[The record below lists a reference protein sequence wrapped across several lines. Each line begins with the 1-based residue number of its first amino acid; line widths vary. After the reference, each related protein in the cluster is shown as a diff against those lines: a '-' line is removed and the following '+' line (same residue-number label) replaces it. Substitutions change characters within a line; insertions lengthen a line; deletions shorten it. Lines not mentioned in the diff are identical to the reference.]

1 MEDRNRAQ
9 SVAVQ
14 RLEEAL
20 LVHAHVSPDLV
31 AEAVAKARLRANG
44 LLTPDPQTGSFGLAL
59 RAGAAMSSLWLDA
72 RWDTQAARALADEL
86 CEITG
91 APLALIGLQA
101 LGNPELLGLPLTAL
115 ASVQLEAL
123 VTFAGL
129 EHASLWGATDGE
141 PDALA
146 TRGITLPPDGAQAAA
161 AALAGRAPSQAHRRT
176 AVISRWQRGH
186 AVLLVEGQRINDAE
200 PLLLQAAAMLGPA
213 FERATLI
220 ERNVAG
226 REALA
231 HSAERRLRR
240 LGFDLH
246 DGPVQDVLALG
257 AEISRL
263 SEQLEEL
270 SLEERNRRLL
280 DGRLEDLRAYLSAIE
295 SDLREFCV
303 SLESPVLVS
312 RPFEEALHGAV
323 WAFTGK
329 CELQPNV
336 LIEGPVNDLTDTQRI
351 TLYRILQECLSNICD
366 HSKASEVS
374 VSLRVLTAHIA
385 MEIQDNG
392 VGFDVDWALMD
403 AARRGRIGL
412 LGMLERVRLIG
423 GDLQIDSKPGRTV
436 VRVKLAH
443 WRPEQQQPQPVELRQ
458 AQAGA

>member
-1 MEDRNRAQ
+1 MEDRRNAQ
-9 SVAVQ
+9 TFAVQ
-14 RLEEAL
+14 RLEAAL
-20 LVHAHVSPDLV
+20 HAHANVDRRLV
-31 AEAVAKARLRANG
+31 DQAVATARLRANG
-44 LLTPDPQTGSFGLAL
+44 LLTPDPQTGPFGLAL
-59 RAGAAMSSLWLDA
+59 LAGSAMSSLWLDA
-72 RWDTQAARALADEL
+72 AWDTQAARTLAEEL
-86 CEITG
+86 AEITG

-101 LGNPELLGLPLTAL
+101 LGNPDLLSLPMMAL
-115 ASVQLEAL
+115 ASLQLEAL
-123 VTFAGL
+123 VTFGGL
-129 EHASLWGATDGE
+129 EHASLWAGTDGTPE
-141 PDALA
+141 VLA
-146 TRGITLPPDGAQAAA
+146 CRGIMLPPDGVQAVA

-176 AVISRWQRGH
+176 ALITRWQRGH
-186 AVLLVEGQRINDAE
+186 AVLLAEGPAIADAE

-220 ERNVAG
+220 ERNGAG

-257 AEISRL
+257 AEMSRL
-263 SEQLEEL
+263 GEQLEEL
-270 SLEERNRRLL
+270 DLGARNKRLL
-280 DGRLEDLRAYLSAIE
+280 DGRLEDLRAYLCAIE
-295 SDLREFCV
+295 SDLREFCS

-312 RPFEEALHGAV
+312 RPFEDTLHGAV

-329 CELQPNV
+329 CDLQPTV

-351 TLYRILQECLSNICD
+351 ALYRILQEALSNISD
-366 HSKASEVS
+366 HSKATEVS
-374 VSLRVLTAHIA
+374 VTVRVLKTHIS

-423 GDLQIDSKPGRTV
+423 GDLQIDSKSGRTTLR
-436 VRVKLAH
+436 VRLAH
-443 WRPEQQQPQPVELRQ
+443 WRPEEQPLSEPQ
-458 AQAGA
+458 AQTGA

>member
-9 SVAVQ
+9 TVAVQ

-20 LVHAHVSPDLV
+20 QGYADVPADLV
-31 AEAVAKARLRANG
+31 AKAVGQARLRANG
-44 LLTPDPQTGSFGLAL
+44 LLTPDPQTGSFGLAML
-59 RAGAAMSSLWLDA
+59 AGSAMSSLWLDA
-72 RWDTQAARALADEL
+72 AWDTRSARDLADEL

-91 APLALIGLQA
+91 APRALIGLQA
-101 LGNPELLGLPLTAL
+101 LGNPDLLALPLMAL
-115 ASVQLEAL
+115 ATVQLEAL
-123 VTFAGL
+123 VVFAGL
-129 EHASLWGATDGE
+129 DHASLWAAADGE
-141 PDALA
+141 PEVLA
-146 TRGITLPPDGAQAAA
+146 CRGITLPPDGSQAAA

-176 AVISRWQRGH
+176 ALITRWQHGH
-186 AVLLVEGQRINDAE
+186 AVLLVEGPRIDDAE

-213 FERATLI
+213 FERATLV

-257 AEISRL
+257 AEMSRL
-263 SEQLEEL
+263 GQQLDEL
-270 SLEERNRRLL
+270 DLGARNRRLL
-280 DGRLEDLRAYLSAIE
+280 DGRLEDLRAYLYAIE
-295 SDLREFCV
+295 SDLREFCS

-312 RPFEEALHGAV
+312 RPFEDTLHGAV
-323 WAFTGK
+323 WAFSAKGD
-329 CELQPNV
+329 LQPTV

-351 TLYRILQECLSNICD
+351 TLYRILQEALSNISD
-366 HSKASEVS
+366 HSKATEVS
-374 VSLRVLTAHIA
+374 VTLRVLTTHIS
-385 MEIQDNG
+385 MEIQDDG

-423 GDLQIDSKPGRTV
+423 GDLQIESKPGRTTL
-436 VRVKLAH
+436 RVKLAH
-443 WRPEQQQPQPVELRQ
+443 WRPEERPLSLPQ